1 MGIVYVRQRLA
12 VLLSIHEPRA
22 VHQFVEIV
30 FSGRKGN
37 EDLAL
42 LSIILNQEVR
52 RLSTQVI
59 TTPRIRIDQWKSIKL
74 K

>member
-1 MGIVYVRQRLA
+1 MNGHCIGAAMISFYLFMSLGPSTNMQRL
-12 VLLSIHEPRA
+12 
-22 VHQFVEIV
+22 F
-30 FSGRKGN
+30 FFGRKSN

-59 TTPRIRIDQWKSIKL
+59 TTPGIRIDQWKSMK
-74 K
+74 